1 MLTLFIR
8 AKQHSAETHRSLQ
21 AAEGYVF
28 LGLHREALKQLDQI
42 VDEDQ
47 ELPDV
52 LIARIR
58 ILLHLRRFS
67 SAIRLSVRGAKLFH
81 NEDEFMVQRIFALE
95 QMNKGEEAAEVLH
108 SAPEW
113 LQRSGI
119 LHYNLGCYQARWGN
133 LKVARQYVQTAVKI
147 NGVIKKNVK
156 QDPDLAGLWN

>member
-8 AKQHSAETHRSLQ
+8 AKQHSPETHKALQ

-47 ELPDV
+47 ELSDV

-58 ILLHLRRFS
+58 ILLHLRRFT
-67 SAIRLSVRGAKLFH
+67 SAIRLSVRGAKLFR
-81 NEDEFMVQRIFALE
+81 NEDEFTVQRIFALE
-95 QMNKGEEAAEVLH
+95 QMNKGEEAAEVLQ

-147 NGVIKKNVK
+147 NSVIKKNVK
-156 QDPDLAGLWN
+156 QDPDLEGLWN